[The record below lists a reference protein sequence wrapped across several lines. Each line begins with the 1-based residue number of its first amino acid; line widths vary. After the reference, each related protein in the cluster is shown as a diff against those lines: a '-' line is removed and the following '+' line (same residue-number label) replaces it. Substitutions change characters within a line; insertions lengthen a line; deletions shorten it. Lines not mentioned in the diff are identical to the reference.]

1 MKTLKQSIGIDV
13 AKDSLVCCI
22 GKLDP
27 DGQQIFSKTKSFN
40 NAPDGFDQ
48 LLNWVNLS
56 ECEDLIFVME
66 ATGVYYENLAY
77 WLDNHNQKLSVLL
90 PNKVK
95 HFAKSLNIKT
105 KTDGIDAQLLS
116 RIGLERGLIHWKM
129 PSKLMR
135 EIKFLSREYREAKGK
150 LVVIKNQLH
159 AKEHSYGCPASIEK
173 RLKRQISLLETQLL
187 EIEAELRIT
196 VMADSSLYDKIAKL
210 NTIPGISFMTI
221 ISILAETNAFVLV
234 ENAKQLVS
242 YSGLDI
248 QHNQSG
254 CEFEIDVKNE
264 ASVNADRLRI
274 DQVIM
279 NLLSNAVKYSEF
291 KGVVHIKVESND
303 NGTKCTVTDQGI
315 GIPADLQPYVFDR
328 YFRVHASSQS
338 FSGLGLGLFISSE
351 IVKQHGGNIGVASE
365 EGKGSCF
372 WFVLP

>member
-1 MKTLKQSIGIDV
+1 MNTFKQSIGIDV

-22 GKLDP
+22 GNLDQN
-27 DGQQIFSKTKSFN
+27 GQQTFSKPKSFN
-40 NAPDGFDQ
+40 NAPDGFAQ
-48 LLNWVNLS
+48 LLNWVSLS
-56 ECEDLIFVME
+56 KCEELIFVME

-116 RIGLERGLIHWKM
+116 RIGLERGLTHWKM

-159 AKEHSYGCPASIEK
+159 AKGHSYGCPASIEK
-173 RLKRQISLLETQLL
+173 RLKKQVSLLETQLL

-196 VMADSSLYDKIAKL
+196 AMADSSLYDKITKL
-210 NTIPGISFMTI
+210 NTIPGVSFMTI

-248 QHNQSG
+248 QQNQSG
-254 CEFEIDVKNE
+254 LKDGKTRISKKGNSFIRNALYMPALCASQHNPDLKEFYAKLTERKPAKKIGITAVARKLLILMYILWKN
-264 ASVNADRLRI
+264 DT
-274 DQVIM
+274 
-279 NLLSNAVKYSEF
+279 EF
-291 KGVVHIKVESND
+291 KVSRQI
-303 NGTKCTVTDQGI
+303 
-315 GIPADLQPYVFDR
+315 
-328 YFRVHASSQS
+328 
-338 FSGLGLGLFISSE
+338 
-351 IVKQHGGNIGVASE
+351 
-365 EGKGSCF
+365 
-372 WFVLP
+372 